1 MACAVAGW
9 KDPIISGQV
18 HQQDFLIKCI
28 YTLDTIKNLE
38 WRYAVKKFDEDRLL
52 TPDKRK
58 ILEQAFN
65 LTATSYGLQPIKLVV
80 VHDKELQRELMTFTY
95 GQKQIAQASHVFVI
109 CIERQI
115 DRNFIHNYFKRVQE
129 IRNTSNEILDP
140 YKGALV
146 ENFSK
151 KEMEEVRNWATNQ
164 AYLALGTLLTV
175 CALEGIDSC
184 PMEGFD
190 PASYDRLLGLDK
202 KKLTSVLVL
211 PVGYR
216 ADDDFFAGLKKV
228 RRDINDSIIHI
239 V

>member
-1 MACAVAGW
+1 M
-9 KDPIISGQV
+9 
-18 HQQDFLIKCI
+18 
-28 YTLDTIKNLE
+28 DTIKNLE

-52 TPDKRK
+52 TPDKCK

-80 VHDKELQRELMTFTY
+80 VHDKELQRELMQFTY
-95 GQKQIAQASHVFVI
+95 GQKQIAQASHVFII

-115 DRNFIHNYFKRVQE
+115 DRDFIHNYFNRVQE

-151 KEMEEVRNWATNQ
+151 KEREEVRNWATNQ

-190 PASYDRLLGLDK
+190 PKAYDKLLGLDR

-216 ADDDFFAGLKKV
+216 ASDDFFAGLKKV
-228 RRDINDSIIHI
+228 RRDLNDSIIRI
-239 V
+239 L